1 MFEPIEKEL
10 DKKYETDSDRDEKI
24 RNLEERLDIL
34 EQELKVLKREQ

>member
-10 DKKYETDSDRDEKI
+10 DKKYETDSDRDGKI

-34 EQELKVLKREQ
+34 KQELKALKRER